1 MFAHIKSLVLTLKA
15 SHFQSKEWGGAKY
28 SNSRLDDTKK
38 QHGPGFNSGETP
50 QPQKHKQV
58 IRFLSQSQCHQ
69 NCFGD
74 TSLENRNHQALKL
87 TFLFLFFFFFFYIFY
102 HVGQSIRNGQII
114 VTHVN
119 LGSNALILVVSWSG
133 YSKIYRQKNRL
144 SSPWTF
150 LVIYFLTAC
159 YDCHHF

>member
-28 SNSRLDDTKK
+28 SNSRLDNTKK

-50 QPQKHKQV
+50 QPQKHK
-58 IRFLSQSQCHQ
+58 LYDSYHKAS
-69 NCFGD
+69 

-87 TFLFLFFFFFFYIFY
+87 TFLFLFFFFFYIFY
-102 HVGQSIRNGQII
+102 LVGQSIRNGQII

-144 SSPWTF
+144 SSF
-150 LVIYFLTAC
+150 LET
-159 YDCHHF
+159 DWHFAADFNLINWHEPTP